1 MISAQVIAYL
11 CIVVGLSMV
20 AGWWVA
26 FRNRPYLGLLGLS
39 FLTLAAYL
47 VSREKVAAAKAAG
60 ATNVTMV
67 WVEIAALVIC
77 AALFVAATIAAVQE
91 SKRRMAEVREHFR
104 AAEEGLMAMMEAE
117 KRRRAAK
124 PEDGSSP
131 PESDKETNKSSPRGS
146 DEETTK

>member
-39 FLTLAAYL
+39 FLALAAYL
-47 VSREKVAAAKAAG
+47 AARERVAVAKAAG
-60 ATNVTMV
+60 ATDLMMV
-67 WVEIAALVIC
+67 RVEIAALVVC

-91 SKRRMAEVREHFR
+91 SRRRLAEVREHFR

-117 KRRRAAK
+117 QRRRAAK
-124 PEDGSSP
+124 SGDDPSHR
-131 PESDKETNKSSPRGS
+131 ESDKETK
-146 DEETTK
+146 E